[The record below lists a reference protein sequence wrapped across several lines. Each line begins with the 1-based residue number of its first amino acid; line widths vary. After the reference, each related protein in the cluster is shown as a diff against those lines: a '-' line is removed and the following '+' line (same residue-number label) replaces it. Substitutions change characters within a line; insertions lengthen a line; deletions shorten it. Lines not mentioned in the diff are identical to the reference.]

1 MPLPCTCYVP
11 RCWSPINW
19 QQLTAIRL
27 LLTIAL
33 PPLTLLV
40 LKCSIT
46 SQLDF
51 FGVDGCVC
59 GPPPPPPPAGDP
71 APLAEECPGT
81 CNSIEVC
88 VLLMLLL
95 VAACFSDAERLKNF
109 RCFDG
114 NMDESPC
121 KMKRNLIAVVGRVE
135 GCLGAAT
142 PVPVPHL
149 LAGSQSTCCAAMSH
163 ATQ

>member
-1 MPLPCTCYVP
+1 MPIPVNLANSSYPPPLLSPTPSSWHVP

-59 GPPPPPPPAGDP
+59 GAPPPAGDP

-88 VLLMLLL
+88 VLLILLV

-121 KMKRNLIAVVGRVE
+121 KMERK
-135 GCLGAAT
+135 
-142 PVPVPHL
+142 
-149 LAGSQSTCCAAMSH
+149 QSVI
-163 ATQ
+163 